1 MIFLRFVFH
10 LQGKKVFAWYDGSL
24 SAADQY
30 VGRVSLLHNS
40 FGYGR
45 ASVNLTSIRESD
57 SGWYECRVI
66 FPNRT
71 PSTRNNGT
79 WFHLGVEGGSLIRIP
94 PINQTV
100 MEGEPAFFFCVV
112 KVPDLAFA
120 VWYKDG
126 IPLSDLTDL
135 STRSVISADGSLTI
149 NPTVMTDLGELVC
162 KVHSVENDEQ
172 EARAYLNVQCKFHLC
187 SNLFRHQFN

>member
-1 MIFLRFVFH
+1 MNKKKTVLP
-10 LQGKKVFAWYDGSL
+10 QGHRVFAWYDGVL

-30 VGRVSLLHNS
+30 IGRVNLLDNS
-40 FGYGR
+40 YGYGR

-79 WFHLGVEGGSLIRIP
+79 WFHLAVESGSLIRIP

-100 MEGEPAFFFCVV
+100 MESEPAFFHCVT
-112 KVPDLAFA
+112 KEPDLMFA
-120 VWYKDG
+120 SWYKDG
-126 IPLSDLTDL
+126 IAVSDLYDL
-135 STRSVISADGSLTI
+135 SQRSVISSDGSLTI
-149 NPTVMTDLGELVC
+149 NPTVMTDLGEYMC

-172 EARAYLNVQCKFHLC
+172 EARAYLNVQCMYEPRMIAFD
-187 SNLFRHQFN
+187 